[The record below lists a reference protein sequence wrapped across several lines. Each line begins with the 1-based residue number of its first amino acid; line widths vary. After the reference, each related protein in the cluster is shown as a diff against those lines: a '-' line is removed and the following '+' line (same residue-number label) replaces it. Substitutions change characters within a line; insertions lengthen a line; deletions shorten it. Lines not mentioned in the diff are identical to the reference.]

1 MRGGKNGVREDL
13 LHDLMVSE
21 ISVRH
26 GVLGRTET
34 FTSRWPGG
42 TWGGQTSWLS
52 EESVGHAI
60 LTLSSGPQ
68 SPHKA
73 GCSRAGGAHSHARTR
88 ARMPTYI
95 TQTPNT
101 LCRFFVL
108 FYFVCQ
114 LDTRWSHHGRG
125 TLS

>member
-1 MRGGKNGVREDL
+1 MRGGKNGVREDFF
-13 LHDLMVSE
+13 HDLMVSE

-26 GVLGRTET
+26 GGLGRTET

-73 GCSRAGGAHSHARTR
+73 GCSPQGGSVTPGGLCGERAAASQAYTGGR
-88 ARMPTYI
+88 
-95 TQTPNT
+95 
-101 LCRFFVL
+101 
-108 FYFVCQ
+108 
-114 LDTRWSHHGRG
+114 
-125 TLS
+125 